1 MAETTIR
8 PAFDAQNL
16 AGPLIEAH
24 HEHLQGARVLW
35 LFTTSKRTRGGH
47 VTLGTAARSNPLQR
61 FLSSGNDSVQTG
73 HDYIVQIDEGRWK
86 RALATQRAALVDHLL
101 CRMVQREVNNKR
113 TGEITRS
120 WGTVGPDIEEFSDV
134 ILRHGVW
141 LPEQQ
146 VMAKAMREQGNT
158 IKLKLPDLQDE
169 PTEEAQP
176 KDRGAEHITTVD
188 PDGIVVASEQ
198 IDQTPEP
205 AHTNGAEHEPGWQ
218 EATGVGA
225 SEHEQRRRRRGP
237 HKPEDPT
244 SA

>member
-1 MAETTIR
+1 MAETSIR

-16 AGPLIEAH
+16 AVPLIDAH
-24 HEHLQGARVLW
+24 HEHLQQARILW

-47 VTLGTAARSNPLQR
+47 VTLGSASRSNPLQR
-61 FLSSGNDSVQTG
+61 FLSSGNESVQTG
-73 HDYIVQIDEGRWK
+73 HDYIVLIDEGRWK

-101 CRMVQREVNNKR
+101 CRMVQREVANKR

-146 VMAKAMREQGNT
+146 VMAQAMREQGNT
-158 IKLKLPDLQDE
+158 LRLKLPDLQDE
-169 PTEEAQP
+169 PDDVAEP
-176 KDRGAEHITTVD
+176 KDRGAERVTTLE
-188 PDGIVVASEQ
+188 PDGIVATTEQ
-198 IDQTPEP
+198 VDQMPEP
-205 AHTNGAEHEPGWQ
+205 PKTNGVEHAPGWQ
-218 EATGVGA
+218 AQAGIGS
-225 SEHEQRRRRRGP
+225 SEHEQRRRRRG
-237 HKPEDPT
+237 KRAPEGTP